1 MESNRTN
8 EFIINEQMDYVHF
21 LVRHQNYSSAITVL
35 EDIRSLL
42 DKDREKHIGDYLEVL
57 DILSSVYSIEKE
69 HRKSADLTCEMIDLL
84 MERHTQKYGDV
95 LTKDNI
101 DFDMCILNKIISL
114 HLDAG
119 ASFSRLGEY
128 HIAKQ
133 YLEKGYFLA
142 FYSYGDQDERTL
154 KLNYNL
160 AVNEMEGFDQKEGL
174 RQLHF
179 VYEDMVK
186 YLGTD
191 NQYTKKACEVI
202 EKIDQQL
209 KMLNEEREYGI
220 YSKSGVDK
228 RGNNGFR

>member
-1 MESNRTN
+1 MNKS
-8 EFIINEQMDYVHF
+8 IIDAQMAYAHS
-21 LVRHQNYSSAITVL
+21 LICHKNYSSAIAVL

-42 DKDREKHIGDYLEVL
+42 DKDREKNIGHYLAVS
-57 DILSSVYSIEKE
+57 DILSSVYSMEKE

-84 MERHTQKYGDV
+84 MERYTQTYGGV
-95 LTKDNI
+95 ITKDNI
-101 DFDMCILNKIISL
+101 DFDECTLNKIISL

-128 HIAKQ
+128 HNAKQ

-142 FYSYGDQDERTL
+142 FYSYGDRDERTL

-174 RQLHF
+174 RQLRF

-186 YLGTD
+186 YLGND
-191 NQYTKKACEVI
+191 NQYTKKAYEVI
-202 EKIDQQL
+202 GEVDRQL
-209 KMLNEEREYGI
+209 KMLKNEEE
-220 YSKSGVDK
+220 
-228 RGNNGFR
+228 